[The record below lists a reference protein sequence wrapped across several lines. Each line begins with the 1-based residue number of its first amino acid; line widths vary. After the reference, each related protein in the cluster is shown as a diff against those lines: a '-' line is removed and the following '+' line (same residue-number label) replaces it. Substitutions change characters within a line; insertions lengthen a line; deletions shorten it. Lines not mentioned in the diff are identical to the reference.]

1 MCFNQAKQGFTLI
14 ELLVVVLIIG
24 ILAAVALPQYQK
36 AVWKSRN
43 AELKQIVK
51 AVAAAEDVY
60 YLANGKY
67 AADFNELDIDLPLTP
82 VVTTKGGYTGAC
94 NTTTQ
99 GTDSSRQAN
108 NYYVVLNSVDST
120 MQSMGV
126 VAYWRTGPYT
136 CAGFG
141 VFSGT
146 SDDREKLHCRENLE
160 GFYPVGSG
168 DFCAKIEQGTQF
180 DVANSAWRHYS
191 LP

>member
-1 MCFNQAKQGFTLI
+1 MVFTQAKHGFTLI

-51 AVAAAEDVY
+51 AVAAAEEVY

-67 AADFNELDIDLPLTP
+67 AADFNELDIDLPLAP
-82 VVTTKGGYTGAC
+82 VVTTKGGYIGPCSTA
-94 NTTTQ
+94 TQ
-99 GTDSSRQAN
+99 GTDSSRQSDD
-108 NYYVVLNSVDST
+108 YYVALNSTDST
-120 MQSMGV
+120 MQSVGV

-141 VFSGT
+141 VFSRT

-160 GFYPVGSG
+160 GFYTAGPG
-168 DFCAKIEQGTQF
+168 DFCEKIEQGTQF
-180 DVANSAWRHYS
+180 SISGSVWRVYN